1 MSKYQ
6 VLNEAAKYALAYV
19 DELSWRRVFPTKE
32 DLKELQRFSE
42 VLPEQSTVPQEVV
55 RQLHEFGSRNTVA
68 SNSGRY
74 FGFVF
79 GGTLP
84 ASMAAAWMAAAWDQN
99 AAFTISSPV
108 SAHLENIA
116 GRWLLDLL
124 ELPEESAVGFVTGTT
139 MANFC

>member
-19 DELSWRRVFPTKE
+19 DELSWRRAFPTKE

-108 SAHLENIA
+108 STHLENIA

-124 ELPEESAVGFVTGTT
+124 ELP
-139 MANFC
+139 